1 MENKEDVTAN
11 LLVPIYLYSGHK
23 DFVFKS
29 FREVDKIVGD
39 EEWFTL
45 TEPPETTEGTVAV
58 FNKTKKTWSVLE
70 DHRGL
75 LATNNET
82 GEAVLVDYIGEIKEG
97 FFI

>member
-1 MENKEDVTAN
+1 MNNENELIDN
-11 LLVPIYLYSGHK
+11 PLLPIYLLGEYN

-29 FREVDKIVGD
+29 FRESSRIVGD

-45 TEPPETTEGTVAV
+45 IEPPETPDGTVAV
-58 FNKTKKTWSVLE
+58 FNETEKTWSVLE

-82 GEAVLVDYIGEIKEG
+82 GEVVLVDYIGEIKEG

>member
-1 MENKEDVTAN
+1 MNNENELIDN
-11 LLVPIYLYSGHK
+11 PLLPIYLLGEFN

-29 FREVDKIVGD
+29 FRESNRIVSD

-45 TEPPETTEGTVAV
+45 SEPPETTEGMVAV